1 MAISVFQVQS
11 PLSQVTRERTNEYL
25 KTVGSAVGE
34 ELVRVAEKND
44 IPYQLEVMGGRTG
57 TNLDGMTTERGGI
70 KSALISIPQK
80 YMHTGI
86 EVVSVTDIELCARL
100 IAAYILGGDLNA

>member
-1 MAISVFQVQS
+1 MRN
-11 PLSQVTRERTNEYL
+11 TRQGPHDRYF
-25 KTVGSAVGE
+25 TVAFIRIRRGACARCRE
-34 ELVRVAEKND
+34 ND

>member
-1 MAISVFQVQS
+1 MIGISPS
-11 PLSQVTRERTNEYL
+11 LSYEF
-25 KTVGSAVGE
+25 GE
-34 ELVRVAEKND
+34 ELVRVAEKNG

>member
-1 MAISVFQVQS
+1 M
-11 PLSQVTRERTNEYL
+11 
-25 KTVGSAVGE
+25 
-34 ELVRVAEKND
+34 RVAEKND
-44 IPYQLEVMGGRTG
+44 IPYQLEVMGGRIG